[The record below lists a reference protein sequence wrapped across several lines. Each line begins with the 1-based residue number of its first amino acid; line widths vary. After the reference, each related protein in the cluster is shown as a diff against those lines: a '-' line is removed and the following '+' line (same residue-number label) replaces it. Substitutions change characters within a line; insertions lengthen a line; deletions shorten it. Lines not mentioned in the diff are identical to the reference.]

1 MTPVLATVPDIYRIL
16 PEVVLTITGV
26 LIMLIDAALPPASS
40 RRGLGWL
47 GAFGVMAALYSSL
60 LQLSLPPGTAFYNTV
75 QTDAFSVFF
84 HVLICAIVLVS
95 LLLSLDALP
104 ANQHHRGEYF
114 ALMVF
119 GAVGMCLMTS
129 AVELLVV
136 FIALE
141 ISSISTYI
149 LAGFR
154 KHTGKGPEAAIKY
167 FLLGSFATGF
177 LLYGVAL
184 IFGAT
189 GSTQINE
196 IAAAIPHAKSSPLVL
211 AAFALMMVGV
221 LFKVSAAPFHVWTP
235 DVYEGAP
242 SPVVALMSTAPKAAA
257 FALLIRLL
265 YGSFPMLQP
274 MWMPLMWIV
283 AVLSMT
289 IGNLAALRQDNVKRM
304 LAYSSIAH
312 AGYLLAAFAGLGFT
326 GIAAASF
333 YIAAYAAMNFGIF
346 AIVTVVSGYEEK
358 LPLAADYRG
367 LLYRAPILGS
377 LLLFFLTSLIGIPF
391 TAGFFG
397 KFYSFS
403 TALQGGAVWLGLIGL
418 LNSGLAAAYYLR
430 LAVTVAQPPVAG
442 TPQPAAPKI
451 GVAVGAA
458 LAFSALATL
467 ILGVAPTRIL
477 TAAQASAASF
487 AKPPVSATQPV
498 QSAPPNVQ
506 WVR

>member
-1 MTPVLATVPDIYRIL
+1 MT
-16 PEVVLTITGV
+16 
-26 LIMLIDAALPPASS
+26 
-40 RRGLGWL
+40 
-47 GAFGVMAALYSSL
+47 
-60 LQLSLPPGTAFYNTV
+60 
-75 QTDAFSVFF
+75 
-84 HVLICAIVLVS
+84 
-95 LLLSLDALP
+95 
-104 ANQHHRGEYF
+104 
-114 ALMVF
+114 F

-141 ISSISTYI
+141 ISSISTYV

-274 MWMPLMWIV
+274 MWAPLMWIV

-304 LAYSSIAH
+304 LAYSSIAL
-312 AGYLLAAFAGLGFT
+312 AGDLLAAFAGLGSA
-326 GIAAASF
+326 GIGPASF
-333 YIAAYAAMNFGIF
+333 
-346 AIVTVVSGYEEK
+346 
-358 LPLAADYRG
+358 
-367 LLYRAPILGS
+367 
-377 LLLFFLTSLIGIPF
+377 
-391 TAGFFG
+391 
-397 KFYSFS
+397 
-403 TALQGGAVWLGLIGL
+403 
-418 LNSGLAAAYYLR
+418 
-430 LAVTVAQPPVAG
+430 
-442 TPQPAAPKI
+442 
-451 GVAVGAA
+451 
-458 LAFSALATL
+458 
-467 ILGVAPTRIL
+467 
-477 TAAQASAASF
+477 
-487 AKPPVSATQPV
+487 
-498 QSAPPNVQ
+498 
-506 WVR
+506 